1 MMKVR
6 PGAIAR
12 EPGFSTAL
20 ALGIV
25 GKLEAGLPV
34 KSRQERGYALAW
46 VEDVLAREGIA
57 LVTAATARTGQRVSA
72 CENISLS
79 ELESAL
85 YDIWSG
91 ALGKYFRPPEWQ
103 EAELE
108 PA

>member
-25 GKLEAGLPV
+25 GKLGAGLPV
-34 KSRQERGYALAW
+34 SRQERGYALAW
-46 VEDVLAREGIA
+46 VEDALAREGIA
-57 LVTAATARTGQRVSA
+57 LVTAATARIGQRVAA
-72 CENISLS
+72 CENVSLS

-91 ALGKYFRPPEWQ
+91 ALGKYFQPPEWQ

>member
-12 EPGFSTAL
+12 EPGFSTVL
-20 ALGIV
+20 ALGII

-34 KSRQERGYALAW
+34 SRQERGYALAW
-46 VEDVLAREGIA
+46 VEDALAREGIA
-57 LVTAATARTGQRVSA
+57 LVTAATARIGKRVAA
-72 CENISLS
+72 CENVSLS

-91 ALGKYFRPPEWQ
+91 ALGKYFQPPEWQ